1 MSNRRT
7 FAIISHPD
15 AGKTTLTEKLLLQG
29 GAIHLAGEVKARG
42 AARRARSDWMKIEQQ
57 RGISV
62 TSSVMTFERDGI
74 TFNLLDTPG
83 HEDFSEDTY
92 RTLTAVD
99 SAIMVIDAAKGIEP
113 QTRKL
118 FEVCRLRSVPIITFV
133 NKVDREGRSVFE
145 TLDEVADALALDVV
159 PMSWP
164 IGMGGVFQGVLDF
177 ATDTISRPEGDSRE
191 FLGKVT
197 PAEDIPAEIADEIEL
212 AQGGYPSFDLEA
224 YRHGDMTPVYFGSAL
239 KNFGVAELIDA
250 IARFAPPPRP
260 QPSEQGTIQ
269 PENKEVTGF
278 IFKVQANMDPQ
289 HRDRIAFMRL
299 VSGTFKR
306 GMKLIPSALG
316 KPVAIHSPILFFAQ
330 DRELADT
337 AEPGDI
343 IGIPNHGTLRVG
355 DTLSETNKV
364 RFTGLP
370 NFAPEI
376 LRRVALKDPTKTKQL
391 RKALDDLSEEG
402 VIQVFYPELGGQ
414 WIVGVVGQ
422 LQLDVLISRLEA
434 EYKVAAVL
442 EASPFDTARWLK
454 GSEAALRQFTDIN
467 KSNLAKDRDGDPVFM
482 ARSAWDVGYQQ
493 ERNPEL
499 VQMIQQ
505 KMFTFEDLVTID
517 AAGLQREGRRAAHD
531 RPDAVADGLQER
543 TGSRGWHLQLG
554 AAAHALQGH
563 QQPPAPAVRGFLRK
577 RVFHDCGR
585 EHRAGLPD
593 QPGQAQSCEQ
603 QARER

>member
-42 AARRARSDWMKIEQQ
+42 QARRARSDWMKIEQQ

-133 NKVDREGRSVFE
+133 NKVDREGKSGFE
-145 TLDEVADALALDVV
+145 LLDEVADTLALDVS
-159 PMSWP
+159 PQGWP
-164 IGMGGVFQGVLDF
+164 VGMGGTFQGVLDF
-177 ATDTISRPEGDSRE
+177 ASSEVSRPEGPSKEFQGKRE
-191 FLGKVT
+191 ADAALPDEV
-197 PAEDIPAEIADEIEL
+197 AEEAEL
-212 AQGGYPSFDLEA
+212 ARIGYPEFDLEA
-224 YRHGDMTPVYFGSAL
+224 YRNGDLTPVYFGSAL
-239 KNFGVAELIDA
+239 KNFGVTELIEA
-250 IARFAPPPRP
+250 IATHAPPPRP
-260 QPSEQGTIQ
+260 QPAGEEQVS
-269 PENKEVTGF
+269 PERDEVTGF
-278 IFKVQANMDPQ
+278 IFKVQANMDPN
-289 HRDRIAFMRL
+289 HRDRIAFMRQ

-306 GMKLIPSALG
+306 GMKLTPSGLG
-316 KPVAIHSPILFFAQ
+316 KPIAIHSPILFFAQ

-337 AEPGDI
+337 AEAGDI

-355 DTLSETNKV
+355 DTLSEKNQI

-376 LRRVALKDPTKTKQL
+376 LRRVVLKDPTKTKQL

-402 VIQVFYPELGGQ
+402 VIQVFYPEIGAQ

-422 LQLDVLISRLEA
+422 LQLDVLVSRLEA
-434 EYKVAAVL
+434 EYKVEANL
-442 EASPFDTARWLK
+442 EPAPFATARWLK
-454 GSEAALRQFTDIN
+454 GDAKALGEFEGFNRA
-467 KSNLAKDRDGDPVFM
+467 NLARDRDGDLVFM
-482 ARSAWDVGYQQ
+482 AKSPWDVGYQQ
-493 ERNPEL
+493 EKNPDL
-499 VQMIQQ
+499 
-505 KMFTFEDLVTID
+505 TFSATK
-517 AAGLQREGRRAAHD
+517 
-531 RPDAVADGLQER
+531 ER
-543 TGSRGWHLQLG
+543 
-554 AAAHALQGH
+554 
-563 QQPPAPAVRGFLRK
+563 
-577 RVFHDCGR
+577 
-585 EHRAGLPD
+585 
-593 QPGQAQSCEQ
+593 
-603 QARER
+603 

>member
-1 MSNRRT
+1 MSNAKNPRRT

-62 TSSVMTFERDGI
+62 TSSVMTFAKDGVV
-74 TFNLLDTPG
+74 FNLLDTPG

-133 NKVDREGRSVFE
+133 NKVDREGRSPFE
-145 TLDEVADALALDVV
+145 TLDEVADALALDVC
-159 PMSWP
+159 PMAWP
-164 IGMGGVFQGVLDF
+164 VGLGGQFQGVLDF
-177 ATDTISRPEGDSRE
+177 ATGTISRPEGDSRE
-191 FLGKVT
+191 FLGKREVAEL
-197 PAEDIPAEIADEIEL
+197 PADIADEVEL
-212 AQGGYPSFDLEA
+212 ARGGYPAFDLEA
-224 YRHGDMTPVYFGSAL
+224 YRHGDLTPVYFGSAL

-250 IARFAPPPRP
+250 IARYAPPPRP
-260 QPSEQGTIQ
+260 QAFQEASGDQGTIQ
-269 PENKEVTGF
+269 PEHKEVTGF

-306 GMKLIPSALG
+306 GMKLTPSGSG

-330 DRELADT
+330 DREIADS

-402 VIQVFYPELGGQ
+402 VIQVFYPEIGAA

-434 EYKVAAVL
+434 EYKVEAVL

-454 GSEAALRQFTDIN
+454 GSDAALKSFADFN
-467 KSNLAKDRDGDPVFM
+467 LSNLANDRDGDPVFM

-493 ERNPEL
+493 ERNP
-499 VQMIQQ
+499 
-505 KMFTFEDLVTID
+505 DLVFSATK
-517 AAGLQREGRRAAHD
+517 
-531 RPDAVADGLQER
+531 ER
-543 TGSRGWHLQLG
+543 
-554 AAAHALQGH
+554 
-563 QQPPAPAVRGFLRK
+563 
-577 RVFHDCGR
+577 
-585 EHRAGLPD
+585 
-593 QPGQAQSCEQ
+593 
-603 QARER
+603 

>member
-1 MSNRRT
+1 MTSNRRT

-42 AARRARSDWMKIEQQ
+42 QARRARSDWMKIEQQ

-99 SAIMVIDAAKGIEP
+99 SAVMVIDAAKGIEP

-118 FEVCRLRSVPIITFV
+118 FEVCRLRSVPIITFI
-133 NKVDREGRSVFE
+133 NKVDREGRACFGL
-145 TLDEVADALALDVV
+145 LDEVADMLALDVA

-164 IGMGGVFQGVLDF
+164 VGMGGVFEGVFDF
-177 ATDTISRPEGDSRE
+177 STGHVRRPEGPARE
-191 FLGKVT
+191 FLGKVDEA
-197 PAEDIPAEIADEIEL
+197 PVLPDEVAEEMEL
-212 AQGGYPSFDLEA
+212 ARIGYPEFDVEA
-224 YRHGDMTPVYFGSAL
+224 YRSGVLTPVFFGSAL
-239 KNFGVAELIDA
+239 KNFGVIELIDA
-250 IARFAPPPRP
+250 IAKFAPPPRP
-260 QPSEQGTIQ
+260 QPSEHGEIS
-269 PENKEVTGF
+269 PERPEVTGF

-306 GMKLIPSALG
+306 GMKLVPSGLG
-316 KPVAIHSPILFFAQ
+316 KPIAIHSPILFFAQ
-330 DRELADT
+330 DREIADS

-355 DTLSETNKV
+355 DTLSEKNEL

-376 LRRVALKDPTKTKQL
+376 LRRVVLKDPTKTKQL

-402 VIQVFYPELGGQ
+402 VIQVFYPEIGAQ

-434 EYKVAAVL
+434 EYKVEAVL
-442 EASPFDTARWLK
+442 EAAPLDTARWLK
-454 GSEAALRQFTDIN
+454 GSEAALKNFADFN
-467 KSNLAKDRDGDPVFM
+467 KSNLARDRDGDPVFM
-482 ARSAWDVGYQQ
+482 ARSVWDVNYQQ

-499 VQMIQQ
+499 
-505 KMFTFEDLVTID
+505 TFSATK
-517 AAGLQREGRRAAHD
+517 
-531 RPDAVADGLQER
+531 ER
-543 TGSRGWHLQLG
+543 
-554 AAAHALQGH
+554 
-563 QQPPAPAVRGFLRK
+563 
-577 RVFHDCGR
+577 
-585 EHRAGLPD
+585 
-593 QPGQAQSCEQ
+593 
-603 QARER
+603 